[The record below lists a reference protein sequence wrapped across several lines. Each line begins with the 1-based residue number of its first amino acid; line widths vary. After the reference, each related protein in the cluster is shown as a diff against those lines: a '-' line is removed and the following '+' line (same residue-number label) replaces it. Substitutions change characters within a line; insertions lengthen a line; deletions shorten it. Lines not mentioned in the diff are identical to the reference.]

1 SPDIGSGVGDSTTSM
16 EPGET
21 TTRRIRSGTRM
32 STSSRMTVNLLAAR
46 WQDRAG
52 VDAQMVSVEADAAQ
66 IRNGHSD
73 TGSGGDG
80 ADADD
85 GGDAGGTRCRDSG
98 GRVLEHRAT
107 LGRYLQALRGEHVEV
122 GEGFPVFDVFA

>member
-1 SPDIGSGVGDSTTSM
+1 
-16 EPGET
+16 
-21 TTRRIRSGTRM
+21 
-32 STSSRMTVNLLAAR
+32 MTVNLLAAR

-73 TGSGGDG
+73 AGSGGDA

-85 GGDAGGTRCRDSG
+85 GGDAGGTR
-98 GRVLEHRAT
+98 
-107 LGRYLQALRGEHVEV
+107 
-122 GEGFPVFDVFA
+122 